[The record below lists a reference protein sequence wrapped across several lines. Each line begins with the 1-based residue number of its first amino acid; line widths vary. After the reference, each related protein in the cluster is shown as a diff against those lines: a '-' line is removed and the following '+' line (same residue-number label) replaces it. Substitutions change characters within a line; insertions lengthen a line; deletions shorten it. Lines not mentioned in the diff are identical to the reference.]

1 VEDLAG
7 TPMARNFL
15 ESLVAVLTGNA
26 VYFLLMPRLPEQVR
40 HDPQHLDL
48 GLLLDFCI
56 CLVIWGCVRILG
68 KRPAKRL
75 DR

>member
-1 VEDLAG
+1 MG
-7 TPMARNFL
+7 RNFF

-26 VYFLLMPRLPEQVR
+26 VYFLIMPRLPEPVR

>member
-1 VEDLAG
+1 MG
-7 TPMARNFL
+7 RNFF

-26 VYFLLMPRLPEQVR
+26 VYFLLMPHLPEQVR
-40 HDPQHLDL
+40 HNPQRLDF

-56 CLVIWGCVRILG
+56 CLVIWGCIRTLNH
-68 KRPAKRL
+68 RAAK